1 MQGVSKR
8 RALSTADYKRVTLY
22 SAVGEALRVEMTC
35 IIFLIVAT
43 CVACK
48 RFFAAHLERSMSL
61 YQIMAASTFLP
72 LFMYTSHMF
81 SSLVNSVT
89 FTLLLG

>member
-1 MQGVSKR
+1 MQGVSTR
-8 RALSTADYKRVTLY
+8 RSLSTADYKRVTLY
-22 SAVGEALRVEMTC
+22 SAVGEDLRVEMSC

-61 YQIMAASTFLP
+61 YQIVLWYAA
-72 LFMYTSHMF
+72 
-81 SSLVNSVT
+81 N
-89 FTLLLG
+89 